1 MIEVI
6 QVWSMTQN
14 VGFNRLFRKI
24 IKTLMSIL
32 FVSLLLYPCVVILRL
47 VVALLYQS
55 KNIKRRYKHYCCF
68 CSSFFCFLFQ
78 EEEDFNQVN
87 LVIPGSLLPLK
98 NEVVNIFEK
107 EKQKLFRKER
117 FAKVF
122 KNISISAI
130 FLNRKNLKKLVV
142 KTKIA

>member
-1 MIEVI
+1 
-6 QVWSMTQN
+6 
-14 VGFNRLFRKI
+14 LF
-24 IKTLMSIL
+24 
-32 FVSLLLYPCVVILRL
+32 
-47 VVALLYQS
+47 YQS
-55 KNIKRRYKHYCCF
+55 KILKEDINTIVVCALL
-68 CSSFFCFLFQ
+68 FFCFLFQ

-98 NEVVNIFEK
+98 TEVVNIFEK